1 MHSHRTEQ
9 QQLVIWIEL
18 TRNGSSCQ
26 KLLEERKQN
35 HLQPSMKSNVENAS
49 CEYIQNIRG
58 TKTHFSTHSS
68 KNQVPAESMWIL
80 YLRLFLYTFHF
91 KDRIVRVVHYFVNIL
106 ADISLGKIMCW
117 CVWNNLWKLSKLL
130 SSLGKWLALSW
141 NNLFPWGYLSWTG
154 EKKTVSVFFRS
165 VCFYFTCHGISQ
177 HKLISTS
184 PQLLCGSAVLWIC
197 VCLNNWPGPNIGLSQ
212 IS

>member
-1 MHSHRTEQ
+1 MAAAVKNCWRKGSKTTYNLQWNQMSKMPLVNIYRTYAVQ
-9 QQLVIWIEL
+9 
-18 TRNGSSCQ
+18 
-26 KLLEERKQN
+26 
-35 HLQPSMKSNVENAS
+35 
-49 CEYIQNIRG
+49 
-58 TKTHFSTHSS
+58 KTHFSTHSS